1 MISRLKRVSRGG
13 WITFGV
19 VVGAIIGPGVA
30 LAAFS
35 DVRIVGIGGTP
46 PAQVSQANQLLAAE
60 TSPARIRRF
69 NAPVNASSPCKSFN
83 APAPHSFM
91 LTQAV
96 IDIADGSAPGAIT
109 VHANKTCSAR
119 IASATHISQGG
130 FATTTIPFEPGVP
143 IRAGGG
149 FSVHAEQTIG
159 KAFVYLLGYTMPANA
174 VP

>member
-35 DVRIVGIGGTP
+35 DVRIVGTGGSP
-46 PAQVSQANQLLAAE
+46 PAQVTPANQLLAAE

-69 NAPVNASSPCKSFN
+69 HAQVSQFNPCKSFN

-96 IDIADGSAPGAIT
+96 IDIPDGGDSIT

-119 IASATHISQGG
+119 IGSFSTSPAVGYG
-130 FATTTIPFEPGVP
+130 NTTIPFEPGVP

-149 FSVHAEQTIG
+149 FSVHAGPTIV
-159 KAFVYLLGYTMPANA
+159 KAHVYLLGYTMPASA